1 MAGMTVLDVGAH
13 NGFYTLLA
21 SKKVG
26 PSGRVIAFEPS
37 PRERQRLLSNLWI
50 NRCSNVIVEP
60 VALAEEDSVAT
71 LFVVSGA
78 ETRMQQPSAPCGLWQ
93 HH

>member
-1 MAGMTVLDVGAH
+1 MTVLDVGAH

-21 SKKVG
+21 SKRVG
-26 PSGRVIAFEPS
+26 PTGQVIAFEPS

-50 NRCSNVIVEP
+50 NGCSNVIVEP
-60 VALAEEDSVAT
+60 VALADEDSVAT

-78 ETRMQQPSAPCGLWQ
+78 ETGCNSLRPPAASGNTN
-93 HH
+93 